1 MKNILGLI
9 ILSFGFTAFAG
20 PEDHAQSQACYGIRA
35 DQVALASSFVPQQI
49 CLETLNVDTSNDTIV
64 AYSYFMD
71 DLFQAL
77 KISTLTRKNEDFYS
91 FSAKNIL
98 ASDAQITNDKSVDVE
113 MSISGFV
120 DVYGQGD
127 VNYLKISVIQ
137 RTDAYGDTNYQ
148 TDIFDY
154 EKQ

>member
-9 ILSFGFTAFAG
+9 VLSIGISAFAG
-20 PEDHAQSQACYGIRA
+20 PEDHVQAQTCYGIRA
-35 DQVALASSFVPQQI
+35 DQVALASSYVPQQI
-49 CLETLNVDTSNDTIV
+49 CIENLTLDTSNDTIS
-64 AYSYFMD
+64 AYSYFMN
-71 DLFQAL
+71 DLFKDL
-77 KISTLTRKNEDFYS
+77 KIVTLTRKNEDFYS

-98 ASDAQITNDKSVDVE
+98 AADAQITTDKSVHVE
-113 MSISGFV
+113 MTISGLS

-127 VNYLKISVIQ
+127 INYLKISVQQ
-137 RTDAYGDTNYQ
+137 RTDAYGDLNYQ